1 MFGTDIGIDLGT
13 ATVLIYVK
21 NKGIV
26 LREPSVVAVDL
37 DTGKILAVGY
47 EAKNMV
53 GRTPGSITSVRPL
66 RDGVIADYTMT
77 EAMLHHF
84 MRRVQRGFSRFFR
97 NRVMICVPS
106 GATDVERRA
115 VLEAAV
121 EVGAKEAYLIEEPM
135 AAAIGANLN
144 VEEPRGKMVVDI
156 GGGTTDIAVISLG
169 GIVVSKSLRIG
180 GDRFDEGIM
189 RYLRKQYSLAIGEQT
204 AENLKIMIGTCLQEE
219 EETLMVLKGRDLVQG
234 LPRQIEV
241 SSASVSMAIGEM
253 VQSLIDGVRN
263 VLELTPPELS
273 ADIIDRGIV
282 LTGGGSLLRGSP
294 SSSPGTRASTASRR
308 TIPWNASPS
317 ARARPL
323 PRSTSSRP
331 WEGAAFSS
339 TKERADDGNSDPRRS
354 GGDGL
359 IRKDRRPPP
368 PQSPPGGNFMH
379 RGLYAAASAMIVQET
394 MHDVTAN
401 NLANVSSSGFRK
413 RIPVNKSFPEV
424 LMDRVEKPSEDG
436 SIKLV
441 SAPFQLGFRGKFL
454 IGDLSLAN
462 VMSETYMSTEEGPS
476 R

>member
-1 MFGTDIGIDLGT
+1 VFGSDIGIDLGT

-156 GGGTTDIAVISLG
+156 GGGTTDIAVISLS
-169 GIVVSKSLRIG
+169 GIVYSRTVKVA
-180 GDRFDEGIM
+180 GDEMDEAIIQ
-189 RYLRKQYSLAIGEQT
+189 YIKRKHNLLIGERTSEQI
-204 AENLKIMIGTCLQEE
+204 KIEIGSAFPLEKELTMEI
-219 EETLMVLKGRDLVQG
+219 KGRN
-234 LPRQIEV
+234 
-241 SSASVSMAIGEM
+241 
-253 VQSLIDGVRN
+253 LIDGIPKNLVITDSEIREALSDCN
-263 VLELTPPELS
+263 TTIINALRVALERTPPELS
-273 ADIIDRGIV
+273 ADIVDRGIV
-282 LTGGGSLLRGSP
+282 LTGGGALLKSLDKRIMDETKLPVFIAENPLFGVALGVGKMLSNFDLLRKV
-294 SSSPGTRASTASRR
+294 A
-308 TIPWNASPS
+308 I
-317 ARARPL
+317 
-323 PRSTSSRP
+323 
-331 WEGAAFSS
+331 
-339 TKERADDGNSDPRRS
+339 
-354 GGDGL
+354 
-359 IRKDRRPPP
+359 
-368 PQSPPGGNFMH
+368 
-379 RGLYAAASAMIVQET
+379 
-394 MHDVTAN
+394 
-401 NLANVSSSGFRK
+401 
-413 RIPVNKSFPEV
+413 
-424 LMDRVEKPSEDG
+424 
-436 SIKLV
+436 
-441 SAPFQLGFRGKFL
+441 
-454 IGDLSLAN
+454 
-462 VMSETYMSTEEGPS
+462 
-476 R
+476 